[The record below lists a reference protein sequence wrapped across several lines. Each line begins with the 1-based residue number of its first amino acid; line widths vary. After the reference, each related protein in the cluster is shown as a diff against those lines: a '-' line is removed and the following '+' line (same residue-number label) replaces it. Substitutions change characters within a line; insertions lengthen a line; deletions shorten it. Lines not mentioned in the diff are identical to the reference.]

1 MMQIEKISEHL
12 KSIETRGFVELEDVV
27 SDELIKRLDQ
37 SIEMPLSVPTI
48 NGRKGYVQSGNTRF
62 LFLTLSWAREIIEVY
77 TNPMIIELMDR
88 YAESPVHLSN
98 YRIYRTFPS
107 KITKMQW
114 HVDNKID
121 TYNSEKNKFEIQMV
135 KKDKGIIMIMYLS
148 DVEDGGLQIVEG
160 SHKWS
165 FEYEKETWDDA
176 ERDFEDKIV
185 TFNNR
190 GRGTAILYDYRC
202 IHRAKPYEG
211 GQVRTSLFGQ
221 YSPSWMPMGEP
232 ILLNTR
238 DISDLSDVQKRVLRF
253 GCLPSSENWPIG
265 NPEEIFDTLGIN
277 VISTLKFNLVSQVRN
292 LLRKGF

>member
-1 MMQIEKISEHL
+1 MQIEKISEHL
-12 KSIETRGFVELEDVV
+12 KSIETRGFVELGDVV

-165 FEYEKETWDDA
+165 F
-176 ERDFEDKIV
+176 
-185 TFNNR
+185 
-190 GRGTAILYDYRC
+190 G
-202 IHRAKPYEG
+202 
-211 GQVRTSLFGQ
+211 TSLFGQ

-238 DISDLSDVQKRVLRF
+238 DISDLSDLQKRVLRF

-292 LLRKGF
+292 LLRKSF